1 MNPSYRVGLFDLM
14 HISIIIRDAS
24 SLFPAWLSS
33 LSTSAMSLLYE
44 CVNTV
49 IAGELC
55 CYDCSMLRSATE
67 ISCCKVFD
75 QETNLLNA
83 LSNIAV
89 LISLSSGMPNHSASI
104 QVSLVLLF
112 LCC

>member
-1 MNPSYRVGLFDLM
+1 M
-14 HISIIIRDAS
+14 HISIIIRDSS

-55 CYDCSMLRSATE
+55 CSDCQILKYPVVRCLIKRLIFKRFVQHCS
-67 ISCCKVFD
+67 VDF
-75 QETNLLNA
+75 
-83 LSNIAV
+83 AV
-89 LISLSSGMPNHSASI
+89 LWDA
-104 QVSLVLLF
+104 
-112 LCC
+112 